1 MLALDTNVRGVVA
14 YRPIGLMPRHE
25 DRRKR
30 LVQTALRLF
39 ARRGYYHTSIAD
51 ILRESGCK
59 KGTLYYHFSSKEE
72 LGYGVIDEA
81 MRRLVEEG
89 AASHFQSNEHPIDRL
104 LKVIDSLPSFANQ
117 GPDRASAS
125 EIAIQMASIHE
136 GFRKRLGRRLEAMSE
151 EVDAMVRRGVADGQI
166 ADSIDPD
173 QLSHLVATLSA
184 GIQLGAVLWEREVIW
199 EDARR
204 WIRDYLNSLRR

>member
-1 MLALDTNVRGVVA
+1 MLTLDTSVRSVLA
-14 YRPIGLMPRHE
+14 YRPISQMPRQQ
-25 DRRKR
+25 DSKKR
-30 LVQTALRLF
+30 LVHAALKLF
-39 ARRGYYHTSIAD
+39 ATRGYYHTSIAD
-51 ILRESGCK
+51 IVRESGCTR
-59 KGTLYYHFSSKEE
+59 GTLYYYFPSKEE